1 MFHVYH
7 LIDPNDRAVRY
18 VGKSSKPKARL
29 AQHLADAAAADN
41 TEKKRW
47 IRRLVAAGQKP
58 VLVIAGSFATEPL
71 ARAFES
77 AECHRHIHSIT
88 NIHDPAKKAADLH
101 KATRA
106 AK

>member
-18 VGKSSKPKARL
+18 IGKSRNPKARL

-41 TEKKRW
+41 TTKKRW
-47 IRRLVAAGQKP
+47 IRQLVANGQKP
-58 VLVIAGSFATEPL
+58 VLIIAGSFSTDPL

-77 AECHRHIHSIT
+77 EECHRHLAT
-88 NIHDPAKKAADLH
+88 VYNIHDPAKKAADLH
-101 KATRA
+101 RRK
-106 AK
+106 